1 MAKKPK
7 TLTRSQLDE
16 LKACLLRLGIDRNK
30 SAPLLAPSRQYES
43 YQEFVKR
50 GDIKPQASAPP
61 SVPVNGLPVAPQESA
76 PPSAPAMPADTVAK
90 IAEAFQRGLE
100 AGKRPGRGPGR
111 KPKRVRYSLLLDAE
125 VLDAYNKLSA
135 DEERPVSELMR
146 LALRRA
152 IQPASAGQSTLGAS

>member
-16 LKACLLRLGIDRNK
+16 LKDCLLRLGIDRNK

-76 PPSAPAMPADTVAK
+76 Q
-90 IAEAFQRGLE
+90 EAFQRGLE

-111 KPKRVRYSLLLDAE
+111 KPKRVRYSLMLDAE

-146 LALRRA
+146 LALRRG